1 MQKAIEKRSEDR
13 YSGCGVMASA
23 LRQAAAQQAVTLVSV
38 ATTMNKRD
46 PRQTG
51 GPSKEVVNWIA
62 RIRAVIDRREFET
75 AERLIDT
82 ALNDFPGSLELA
94 QMRSV
99 LPSAARPSPVSGS
112 RPRPSSQSVIERT
125 ELGWTLE
132 QLQNLLALEKQ
143 GKIPEALTEA
153 ERALREDGDNV
164 ALKVAAFYFA
174 RLADSPTRAS

>member
-1 MQKAIEKRSEDR
+1 VQKAIEKRSEDR

-46 PRQTG
+46 PSQTG

-125 ELGWTLE
+125 LE